1 MISLSWEEFMGKL
14 GRLLLGREVNSKP
27 QIDSKH
33 RLSVVPV
40 LSSSSGV
47 EWTWAQSKH
56 FYCTNKNMNLS
67 SMTILPDSSGL
78 AQPIPVNI

>member
-1 MISLSWEEFMGKL
+1 MKVTGKMRSLSWEEFVGKL

-27 QIDSKH
+27 QMDSKH

-47 EWTWAQSKH
+47 DMGSEQA
-56 FYCTNKNMNLS
+56 FLLY
-67 SMTILPDSSGL
+67 
-78 AQPIPVNI
+78 

>member
-1 MISLSWEEFMGKL
+1 MRSLSWEGSVGKL

-27 QIDSKH
+27 QMDSKH

-47 EWTWAQSKH
+47 D
-56 FYCTNKNMNLS
+56 MS
-67 SMTILPDSSGL
+67 SEQAFLIK
-78 AQPIPVNI
+78 